1 MSWFDKVK
9 SLWSSNEA
17 VEELEPTPNIGD
29 AFVNVCNANGLGEK
43 VLDQTNAIELFE
55 QWYEGDGSE
64 EDVLNSILPFMSQHP
79 GVNAKLTR
87 FFKR

>member
-1 MSWFDKVK
+1 MSLWNNVKSWFNSSESSEDRNKVNISEVFVK
-9 SLWSSNEA
+9 VCTDNGCGSKL
-17 VEELEPTPNIGD
+17 LE
-29 AFVNVCNANGLGEK
+29 
-43 VLDQTNAIELFE
+43 QTNAIQLFE
-55 QWYEGDGSE
+55 EWYEGDGSE

>member
-29 AFVNVCNANGLGEK
+29 AFVNVCSANGLGEK

-55 QWYEGDGSE
+55 QLYEGDGSE
-64 EDVLNSILPFMSQHP
+64 EDILNCMRDFMRDHP
-79 GVNAKLTR
+79 RVNAKFQR
-87 FFKR
+87 AFKR